1 MARCGVLRSD
11 EAVRICAIGS
21 ALFLACL
28 MAGATVA
35 EQENSLSPTFI
46 VVFELKT
53 IQQGAPT
60 VRINCVVT
68 ALTEGEASIKAFKY
82 LSENVFQ
89 GAIDKVVF
97 LEAGKR

>member
-1 MARCGVLRSD
+1 
-11 EAVRICAIGS
+11 
-21 ALFLACL
+21 
-28 MAGATVA
+28 MAGASVG
-35 EQENSLSPTFI
+35 EQENSLSPTFV

-53 IQQGAPT
+53 IKQGAPT
-60 VRINCVVT
+60 IRINCVVT
-68 ALTEGEASIKAFKY
+68 ALTEGEASVKAFKY